1 MEIMELPL
9 AQIVVKDDRA
19 RGLDPAW
26 AEGLAAIIDAQGLQQ
41 PIRVREVGDTFR
53 LVAGLHRLEAHRLLG
68 RKTIPAVLSQAET
81 DEDARL
87 EEVMEN
93 LGRYDLIALDRCRHL
108 FELKEAWEAK
118 YPETKKGGDHATKMA
133 LVAERQS
140 LPFGENAEVFGFSRE
155 IADQIGLSDRS
166 IRLAVKIYRDLC
178 PSVRNRLHGTPLAH
192 KQTELKALA
201 ELSPTQQVKVLDAI
215 LNPDLPEVGNVAQAV
230 EYLKDGV
237 APNPLEKRFQAASR
251 SFGALDDV
259 TFDHVVAVH
268 EERVIAS
275 LKRRGRI

>member
-1 MEIMELPL
+1 MDILELPL

-19 RGLDPAW
+19 RGLDTAW

-41 PIRVREVGDTFR
+41 PIRVREVGDTYR

-108 FELKEAWEAK
+108 FELKEVYDSKFPDASKPGRRANGKTFPISDDVEI
-118 YPETKKGGDHATKMA
+118 
-133 LVAERQS
+133 
-140 LPFGENAEVFGFSRE
+140 FGFGKD
-155 IADQIGLSDRS
+155 IADKVGLSKRA
-166 IRLAVKIYRDLC
+166 INIAVKIYRDLY

-215 LNPDLPEVGNVAQAV
+215 LNPELPEVGNVAQAV

-259 TFDHVVAVH
+259 TFDHVVAAH

>member
-1 MEIMELPL
+1 MDILELPL

-19 RGLDPAW
+19 RGLDTAW

-41 PIRVREVGDTFR
+41 PIRVREVGGTWR

-118 YPETKKGGDHATKMA
+118 YPHTRRGGDPATKA
-133 LVAERQS
+133 KLQTLQS
-140 LPFGENAEVFGFSRE
+140 GENGEVFGF
-155 IADQIGLSDRS
+155 AKDNAGKIGLSWRA
-166 IRLAVKIYRDLC
+166 IMLAVKIYRDLY

-201 ELSPTQQVKVLDAI
+201 ELGPTQQAKVLDAI
-215 LNPDLPEVGNVAQAV
+215 LNPELPGVGNVAQAL
-230 EYLKDGV
+230 EYLTNGV
-237 APNPLEKRFQAASR
+237 TPNALEKRFQTVSR
-251 SFGALDDV
+251 SFGSLDDE
-259 TFDHVVAVH
+259 TFDHVLMAH

-275 LKRRGRI
+275 LRRRNRI